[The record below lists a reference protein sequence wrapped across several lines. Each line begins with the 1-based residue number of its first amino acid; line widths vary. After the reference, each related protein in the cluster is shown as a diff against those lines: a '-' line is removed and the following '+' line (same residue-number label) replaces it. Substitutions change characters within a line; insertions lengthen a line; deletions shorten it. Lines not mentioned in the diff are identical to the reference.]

1 MTAFARRVASVPV
14 RLPDETWL
22 RMCEL
27 VCAPDDPALA
37 ELASITGVAALLIS
51 EEYTADDP
59 VIFSGAGAQLR
70 MYTLHGDAALEA
82 DPDDES
88 PFGLKLTDADWAVS
102 LPAREPD
109 IDWASAELHRKSNRI
124 TVRDVAA

>member
-22 RMCEL
+22 RICEL
-27 VCAPDDPALA
+27 VCAPDDPALT
-37 ELASITGVAALLIS
+37 ELSSVTGVAALLIS

-59 VIFSGAGAQLR
+59 IIFSGAGAQLR
-70 MYTLHGDAALEA
+70 TYTLHGDAALEA
-82 DPDDES
+82 DLDDET
-88 PFGLKLTDADWAVS
+88 PLGLTLTDSDWAVS

-109 IDWASAELHRKSNRI
+109 IGWASAELRRKSGRV
-124 TVRDVAA
+124 TVRDLAA